1 MDMKSDNLTKWLRP
15 VALGAVV
22 FGAFA
27 LGNELSA
34 ADDQPA
40 KSRTRRRAAG
50 GDSNAE
56 YAAQEQLKKGLE
68 LLE

>member
-15 VALGAVV
+15 VALSAVI

-27 LGNELSA
+27 LENDLSA
-34 ADDQPA
+34 ADEAPA
-40 KSRTRRRAAG
+40 KSRTRRRASG

-56 YAAQEQLKKGLE
+56 YAAQEQL
-68 LLE
+68 